1 MTPSSAVTTNM
12 PLQLDSV
19 QLCRQQPMREQI
31 YTLLRDRLLT
41 GAIRPGA
48 LIDEKA
54 IAAGLNISR
63 TPVHE
68 AVKRLSDEN
77 LIVVVAQSATRA
89 APLDKDHIEEAYL
102 IRRALE
108 MESAAQAAL
117 RINQAHV
124 DKLTAIVD
132 LQAQAIE
139 LQHYARAIELDDD
152 FHHCIASISHLHR
165 LWRTIEISKAQLD
178 RCRHIMLPCIGEG
191 ETTLSHHRRIIAALN
206 TGDSD
211 NAWSAMRNHLDVA
224 YRSAMATLDFNEFDF
239 PVEPKSGGRG
249 KSAMP

>member
-1 MTPSSAVTTNM
+1 MTPSSAVTTNL
-12 PLQLDSV
+12 PLELDSV

-48 LIDEKA
+48 LIDEKS

-89 APLDKDHIEEAYL
+89 APLHKDHIEEAYL

-108 MESAAQAAL
+108 MESAAQAAS
-117 RINQAHV
+117 RIKQAHV
-124 DKLTAIVD
+124 DKLTAIVNQ
-132 LQAQAIE
+132 QAQAIG
-139 LQHYARAIELDDD
+139 LKHYASAIGLDDD
-152 FHHCIASISHLHR
+152 FHHCIASISNLQR
-165 LWRTIEISKAQLD
+165 LWRTIEISKAHLD
-178 RCRHIMLPCIGEG
+178 RCRHIMLPRTGEG
-191 ETTLSHHRRIIAALN
+191 ETTLKHHRRIITALK

-211 NAWSAMRNHLDVA
+211 KACAAMRNHLDVA
-224 YRSAMATLDFNEFDF
+224 YRSTLTTLDFNEFDF
-239 PVEPKSGGRG
+239 PVEPKPGGRG
-249 KSAMP
+249 KLAMP